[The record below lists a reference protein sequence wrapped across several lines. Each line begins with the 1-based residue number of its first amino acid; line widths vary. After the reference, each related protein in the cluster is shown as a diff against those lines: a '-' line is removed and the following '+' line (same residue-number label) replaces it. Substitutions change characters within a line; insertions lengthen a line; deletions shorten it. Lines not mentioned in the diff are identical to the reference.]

1 MRKTICLS
9 IASIAV
15 LQGAEQLEAI
25 SVNEKIDTKIVENVS
40 GAEVKSADLA
50 DALNKNVPSISLI
63 RRSGIANDIILRGQ
77 KRDNINITIDGA
89 KICGACVNRMDPP
102 TSHVVTHAIENVEV
116 REGPFDIE
124 EFGVLS
130 GSVKVTTKKPTKKL
144 TGELGINA
152 GSFGYKKLSGT
163 VSGGSD
169 KVRMLFS
176 ASAEESKQYED
187 GNGNN
192 FAEQLTNYTSRTIST
207 TDDGFNYSNADRNR
221 DSFDKKMVM
230 GKVFIDIAD
239 EQELRLSY
247 TANRSTDVLYPS
259 SKMDALSDDS
269 DIFNVEYTAK
279 NLSSYSTQF
288 DIQVYNSKVDHP
300 MSTKYRALANT
311 SGNYMTHHLTTDMK
325 GLKVKNKLNAF
336 GGEVT
341 YGVDT
346 SKRNWDGVFTVTSL
360 TNAFPVRNIGTSIA
374 DVDTKNMG
382 LFIKSKKTI
391 GKVDVEFG
399 ARYDD
404 TSIDTKSSTERDN
417 DYEALSAN
425 VFATYKADDE
435 TKFFAGI
442 GKSSRVPDAREL
454 YNARYKL
461 ETGKVPIRV
470 VNGNPNLD
478 QTTNYELDVGV
489 EKQYDNGSIKVKT
502 FYSKLKDYIYYNGNP
517 AIKSNNFENIDA
529 TIYGAELSGVYFV
542 SDTVTLDA
550 GFSYK
555 RGKKDTQTTG
565 QTNKNLAEI
574 TPMKLNTTLSYDYDS
589 QGSVELSAI
598 ASDKWSNVDSENGEQ
613 KLAGYGVF
621 NLKTTREF
629 DNGFVI
635 TAGVDNLTDKT
646 YTTTNTY
653 KDLILMTDGTD
664 TMLINEPGRYIYL
677 NAKYQF

>member
-1 MRKTICLS
+1 VRKTICLS

-269 DIFNVEYTAK
+269 DIFNAEYTAK

-346 SKRNWDGVFTVTSL
+346 SKRNWDGTFTVTSL

-454 YNARYKL
+454 YNTRYKL
-461 ETGKVPIRV
+461 ETGKAPVKIL
-470 VNGNPNLD
+470 NGNPNLD

-489 EKQYDNGSIKVKT
+489 EKQYENGSIKVKT

-550 GFSYK
+550 GLSYK

-565 QTNKNLAEI
+565 QTNNNLAEI

-635 TAGVDNLTDKT
+635 TAGVDNLADKT